1 LALIKAMGDE
11 VLEED
16 VIRILPLKWAHIGIL
31 GKYEFTMSPVVAG
44 GDLRPL
50 RDPDAGR
57 GLEDEL

>member
-1 LALIKAMGDE
+1 MGAE

-16 VIRILPLKWAHIGIL
+16 VIRISPLKWAHIAML
-31 GKYEFTMSPVVAG
+31 GKYEFTMSPDVVG

-50 RDPDAGR
+50 RDPNVDR